1 MKVTLL
7 FYGDNV
13 SEFSKFEADLIE
25 FQLIPRNQVDIFVTL
40 WYEMDREDCD
50 FYDSIRFGKSYLK
63 VLDNNEK
70 LLYSGTVLDVHEM
83 QAKFKHLT
91 RQDLSLKARREIDAR

>member
-7 FYGDNV
+7 FYGENT
-13 SEFSKFEADLIE
+13 SQHTKFEADLVE

-40 WYEMDREDCD
+40 WYEMNREDCD
-50 FYDSIRFGKSYLK
+50 YYDSLRFGKNYLK

-70 LLYSGTVLDVHEM
+70 LLYSGIVLDVHEM

-91 RQDLSLKARREIDAR
+91 RQDLKLQAKGAKIEG